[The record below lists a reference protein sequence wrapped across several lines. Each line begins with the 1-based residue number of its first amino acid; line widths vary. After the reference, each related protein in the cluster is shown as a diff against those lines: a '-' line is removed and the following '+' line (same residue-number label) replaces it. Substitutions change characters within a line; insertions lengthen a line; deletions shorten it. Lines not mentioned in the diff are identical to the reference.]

1 MTFSKND
8 TARVKGIAILML
20 LFHHLFYNPKLI
32 EQREIV
38 FRFIPQE
45 KITAVA
51 IGARICVWIFA
62 FLSAYGLASQY
73 RNCIQNTIQGGADNS
88 QLLCKKMALAY

>member
-38 FRFIPQE
+38 FHFVPQE

-51 IGARICVWIFA
+51 IGARICVWIFV

-73 RNCIQNTIQGGADNS
+73 RNCIQDTARGADNS